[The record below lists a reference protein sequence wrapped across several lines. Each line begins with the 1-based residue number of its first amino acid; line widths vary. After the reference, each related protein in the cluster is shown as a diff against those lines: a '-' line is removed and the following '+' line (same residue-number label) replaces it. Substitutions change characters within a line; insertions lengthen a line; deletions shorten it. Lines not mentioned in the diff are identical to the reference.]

1 MIFGDSRAPCPAVRL
16 SMEGKTVSLYQSGG
30 ISRKRNAFDRNT
42 LLRTQDPVFVIGAV
56 NMDITGTP
64 AAQLRTG
71 DSNPGRVALAPGG
84 VGRNIAENLR
94 LLGRKVSL
102 ITMTG
107 EDAYGNIIREQCRN
121 AGIDLQFSF
130 TDPLAR
136 TSTYLCVNEENGD
149 VHAAIADMSI
159 YELLTPERLEPL
171 LPVLNRGSMLIAD
184 ANLPEETLAWLAQR
198 VTIPMA
204 ADPVS
209 CAKAGRLRPLLSKLT
224 LIKPNVPE
232 AELLTGME
240 IRGDGDLGRAS
251 DALHRLGVRRV
262 YISLG
267 GRGVWADDVREGGE
281 LIPCYPGVIVNTT
294 GCGDAFVAAAAD
306 AFLTGLG
313 TLEAARRALAASAVC
328 AGDHAAVSPRLNSE
342 IIDLKVSG
350 RI

>member
-1 MIFGDSRAPCPAVRL
+1 MNLFTSPVPHRERSI
-16 SMEGKTVSLYQSGG
+16 
-30 ISRKRNAFDRNT
+30 FDRT
-42 LLRTQDPVFVIGAV
+42 LLRTDSPVYVIGAV
-56 NMDITGTP
+56 NMDMSGTP
-64 AAQLRTG
+64 AGPLRPG
-71 DSNPGRVALAPGG
+71 DSNPGRVMLSPGG

-94 LLGRKVSL
+94 LLGRPVSL
-102 ITMTG
+102 ITIMG
-107 EDAYGNIIREQCRN
+107 EDAYGDIIREQCRN

-159 YELLTPERLEPL
+159 YELLTPERLEAL
-171 LPVLNRGSMLIAD
+171 LPILNKGAMLIAD
-184 ANLPEETLAWLAQR
+184 ANLPEKTLKWLAAKI
-198 VTIPMA
+198 TIPIV

-209 CAKAGRLRPLLSKLT
+209 CAKAERLRPLLSGLT
-224 LIKPNVPE
+224 LIKPNIPE

-240 IRGDGDLGRAS
+240 IRGDGDLGRAA

-267 GRGVWADDVREGGE
+267 GRGVWADDLREGGE
-281 LIPCYPGVIVNTT
+281 LIPCFPGVVVNTT

-306 AFLTGLG
+306 AFLSGLS

-328 AGDHAAVSPRLNSE
+328 AEDHAAVNPRMSRE
-342 IIDLKVSG
+342 MIDLKVNG
-350 RI
+350 KV

>member
-1 MIFGDSRAPCPAVRL
+1 M
-16 SMEGKTVSLYQSGG
+16 SLYTSAGPYR
-30 ISRKRNAFDRNT
+30 SRLFFDRGT
-42 LLRTQDPVFVIGAV
+42 LLRTDEPVFVIGAV

-64 AAQLRTG
+64 AAELRTG
-71 DSNPGRVALAPGG
+71 DSNPGRVALSPGG

-102 ITMTG
+102 ITITG
-107 EDAYGNIIREQCRN
+107 EDAYGDIIREQCRN

-159 YELLTPERLEPL
+159 YELLTPERLEAL
-171 LPVLNRGSMLIAD
+171 LPILNKGAMLIAD
-184 ANLPEETLAWLAQR
+184 ANLPEKTLKWLAAKI
-198 VTIPMA
+198 TIPIV

-209 CAKAGRLRPLLSKLT
+209 CAKAERLRPLLSGLT
-224 LIKPNVPE
+224 LIKPNIPE

-240 IRGDGDLGRAS
+240 IRGDGDLGRAA

-267 GRGVWADDVREGGE
+267 GRSVWADDLREGGE
-281 LIPCYPGVIVNTT
+281 LIPCFPGVVVNTT

-306 AFLTGLG
+306 AFLSGLS

-328 AGDHAAVSPRLNSE
+328 AEDHAAVNPRMSRE
-342 IIDLKVSG
+342 MIDLKVNG
-350 RI
+350 KV